1 VLASIAA
8 LIGCGENPAAIPV
21 DGGDAGFECSGA
33 AVCDG
38 LMVRAC
44 DNHVKGATIVD
55 CTNEGACSEGR
66 CLSPACA
73 ANEHDRTSFAGCR
86 FYTVQADNVASDAGA
101 STSFLLTNPG
111 SDAATVSLDRF
122 VDGSWGSEVP
132 PMTVAAGS
140 TLRLPVN
147 GFQVTEAGRHDG
159 GLRLNSDRPVTV
171 AQIESDDVNR
181 DAKSSGG
188 TMLLPV
194 HLLGT
199 HYLAMAYPQ
208 MQTPEIAALA
218 GSPSGAG
225 RLLIV
230 GTQPSTMVT
239 VKVSDSAM
247 AVVAGDPP
255 WRAKNEEFSFELNDG
270 EVYQAWTGN
279 SGDDLS
285 GTEITTSLPVA
296 VFSGNITTTYAR
308 TKDGLHSPD
317 MTHEQMPPVYAWSNS
332 YVAAALPPQ
341 AGTCDTL
348 LGPGMSLWRL
358 MVWSKQPFS
367 RVDISVPGAPV
378 QTVTLGSGVVKE
390 LTMAGDF
397 VVSSTEPLLL
407 TQGIDCEPSL
417 SLAVSAE
424 KFIDDL
430 TFAVLPSFDQVA
442 AIVRKNRAVVT
453 FDGAPIDDVNFKP
466 VGGGIEVARWP
477 IPTCPATAQVC
488 THRLQG
494 RFGVTMRGMDIV
506 ASYAL
511 TPPAWNDDC
520 NDDSDPRCLQ

>member
-1 VLASIAA
+1 
-8 LIGCGENPAAIPV
+8 
-21 DGGDAGFECSGA
+21 
-33 AVCDG
+33 
-38 LMVRAC
+38 
-44 DNHVKGATIVD
+44 
-55 CTNEGACSEGR
+55 
-66 CLSPACA
+66 
-73 ANEHDRTSFAGCR
+73 
-86 FYTVQADNVASDAGA
+86 
-101 STSFLLTNPG
+101 
-111 SDAATVSLDRF
+111 
-122 VDGSWGSEVP
+122 
-132 PMTVAAGS
+132 
-140 TLRLPVN
+140 
-147 GFQVTEAGRHDG
+147 
-159 GLRLNSDRPVTV
+159 
-171 AQIESDDVNR
+171 
-181 DAKSSGG
+181 
-188 TMLLPV
+188 
-194 HLLGT
+194 
-199 HYLAMAYPQ
+199 
-208 MQTPEIAALA
+208 
-218 GSPSGAG
+218 
-225 RLLIV
+225 
-230 GTQPSTMVT
+230 
-239 VKVSDSAM
+239 
-247 AVVAGDPP
+247 
-255 WRAKNEEFSFELNDG
+255 
-270 EVYQAWTGN
+270 
-279 SGDDLS
+279 
-285 GTEITTSLPVA
+285 
-296 VFSGNITTTYAR
+296 
-308 TKDGLHSPD
+308 